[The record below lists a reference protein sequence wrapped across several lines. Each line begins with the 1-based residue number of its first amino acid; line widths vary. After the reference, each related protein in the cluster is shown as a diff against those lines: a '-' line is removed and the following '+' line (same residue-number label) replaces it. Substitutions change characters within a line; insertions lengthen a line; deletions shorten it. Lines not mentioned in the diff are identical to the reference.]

1 MKRVEIFLAVLCAA
15 VYLCACQ
22 EAPRE
27 VEENM
32 KKYGDNPQLESSEIT
47 YCSVD
52 EMKQA
57 KLPEITGS
65 NLSFPEYID
74 FSEIEGVEILQLSL
88 EKDFLNEGNV
98 KKYMELFEGN
108 LNEIKSRKKS
118 DEMGFGGAIIEYE
131 NEEEQKY
138 ISILEN
144 GGMVHMAG
152 LSYTYFPNKIEH
164 KYQIDKEDI
173 SNVNVLLRDKEVN
186 LDELC
191 KSTEEWMQENFPI
204 KGIQYKISDAFV
216 RKMDDTDARKVS
228 MCAEYEYKG
237 IRLDD
242 HTMPQM
248 EEKWDLSTECVTTNL
263 VVQMEYDAANIPS
276 YFSRNEGFVID
287 STEKVEKVVD
297 FESAVKIV
305 NETLSGFGTFE
316 ITEVCPLYALY
327 VEGDSNMPGAR
338 INARPVYAF
347 LVQAPGEE
355 PGMGIL
361 KFGTCKNFFLVDM
374 VTGELVTDSDIG
386 RSG

>member
-1 MKRVEIFLAVLCAA
+1 MKRIKIILAALCFAI
-15 VYLCACQ
+15 LFCACQ

-27 VEENM
+27 VRENM

-52 EMKQA
+52 EIKQA
-57 KLPEITGS
+57 KLPELTGS
-65 NLSFPEYID
+65 NLSFPEHID
-74 FSEIEGVEILQLSL
+74 FSGVEDVEILHLSL
-88 EKDFLNEGNV
+88 EKDFLNESNV
-98 KKYMELFEGN
+98 KKYMTLFGGDLE
-108 LNEIKSRKKS
+108 EIEREKKS
-118 DEMGFGGAIIEYE
+118 DETDSGVDIIEYE

-138 ISILEN
+138 VSILEN
-144 GGMVHMAG
+144 GGMVRMAG

-164 KYQIDKEDI
+164 KYQIDKENVSD
-173 SNVNVLLRDKEVN
+173 VNVSLKDGKVN
-186 LDELC
+186 LADLC
-191 KSTEEWMQENFPI
+191 RRSEDWMEENFPI
-204 KGIQYKISDAFV
+204 KGIRYKISDAFI
-216 RKMDDTDARKVS
+216 RKMEHTDARKVS

-242 HTMPQM
+242 HTMPQT
-248 EEKWDLSTECVTTNL
+248 EERWDLSTECTTTNL
-263 VVQMEYDAANIPS
+263 AVQMEYDDESIPS
-276 YFSRNEGFVID
+276 FFSRNEGFVID
-287 STEKVEKVVD
+287 SAEKVEKVVD
-297 FESAVKIV
+297 FESAVRIV

-327 VEGDSNMPGAR
+327 VEEDYNMPGAG
-338 INARPVYAF
+338 ISARPVYAF
-347 LVQAPGEE
+347 LVQAQGEE

>member
-1 MKRVEIFLAVLCAA
+1 MKRVEIFLAVLCVA
-15 VYLCACQ
+15 VFFCACQ
-22 EAPRE
+22 EAPQE
-27 VEENM
+27 VKENM
-32 KKYGDNPQLESSEIT
+32 KEYGDNPQLESSEIT

-52 EMKQA
+52 EMKQE
-57 KLPEITGS
+57 KLPEINGS

-74 FSEIEGVEILQLSL
+74 FSEIEGVEILHLSL

-108 LNEIKSRKKS
+108 LNEIKSEKKS
-118 DEMGFGGAIIEYE
+118 DETGFGGGIIEYE

-144 GGMVHMAG
+144 GGMVRMAD

-173 SNVNVLLRDKEVN
+173 SNVNVLLKDKEVN
-186 LDELC
+186 LDDLC

-204 KGIQYKISDAFV
+204 KGIRYKVSDAFV

-248 EEKWDLSTECVTTNL
+248 EENWDLSTKCVTTNL
-263 VVQMEYDAANIPS
+263 VVQLEYDAANIPS
-276 YFSRNEGFVID
+276 FFSRNEGFVID

-297 FESAVKIV
+297 FESAVRR
-305 NETLSGFGTFE
+305 S
-316 ITEVCPLYALY
+316 
-327 VEGDSNMPGAR
+327 
-338 INARPVYAF
+338 
-347 LVQAPGEE
+347 EE
-355 PGMGIL
+355 H
-361 KFGTCKNFFLVDM
+361 TS
-374 VTGELVTDSDIG
+374 ELQSP
-386 RSG
+386 S